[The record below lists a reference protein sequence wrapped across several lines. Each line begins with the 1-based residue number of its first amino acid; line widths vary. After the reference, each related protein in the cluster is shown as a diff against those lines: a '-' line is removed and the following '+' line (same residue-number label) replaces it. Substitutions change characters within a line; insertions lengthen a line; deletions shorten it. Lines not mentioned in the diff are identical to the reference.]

1 MNTVLLL
8 IILIL
13 VMATVFKLTKKYSPR
28 KRKISTK
35 DSAQDVVDAA
45 DRETFQNEYDLPMI
59 EKSIDNEYDDA
70 IDVDAIEESAYTT
83 HIPEQDN
90 STPVEKECCS
100 SSNTIED
107 DNTFTF

>member
-1 MNTVLLL
+1 M

-13 VMATVFKLTKKYSPR
+13 VIATVFKLTKKCSSR

-59 EKSIDNEYDDA
+59 EKRLLRGRI
-70 IDVDAIEESAYTT
+70 IELK
-83 HIPEQDN
+83 D
-90 STPVEKECCS
+90 
-100 SSNTIED
+100 
-107 DNTFTF
+107 